1 MPRKKKETDSSVE
14 TKPRKTTAKPTPSRK
29 KKSQNPIQ
37 SFYLAVSKNLAANRV
52 LYAKYLA
59 VIVIVLAL
67 GAFFYLKKD
76 WFVAGMVNNQP
87 ITTLEY
93 YQNLKAKDNK
103 EVLNQ
108 IVRDKLITQ
117 EANKKGVVIKQEDL
131 DKKVS
136 EIEKQLGG
144 KDQLKQAL
152 DSRNIGENEF
162 RNQIRIQLIVE
173 KLLEKEIAVS
183 DKEVEDYIAKNKD
196 NSGTL
201 GVDINDKD
209 AVREQLQNEKLNEK
223 FQAWYEELQKNAK
236 INLFI

>member
-1 MPRKKKETDSSVE
+1 
-14 TKPRKTTAKPTPSRK
+14 
-29 KKSQNPIQ
+29 
-37 SFYLAVSKNLAANRV
+37 
-52 LYAKYLA
+52 
-59 VIVIVLAL
+59 
-67 GAFFYLKKD
+67 
-76 WFVAGMVNNQP
+76 MVNNQP